1 MVAYFIGLP
10 LILYTNNIKLNGDNM
25 IKEMFEIVLLI
36 FIFIGIL
43 ALTYFV
49 TKKMA
54 SFNKQMGFN
63 KNMEM
68 IEVIQLMQGQY
79 LYIVKVGTQYHLI
92 GSTQKGS
99 ICYCT
104 RLEENELDLQE
115 VKMTT
120 FREQLSQFMKGRQVN
135 EHENK

>member
-1 MVAYFIGLP
+1 
-10 LILYTNNIKLNGDNM
+10 
-25 IKEMFEIVLLI
+25 MFELVLLI

-54 SFNKQMGFN
+54 TFNKQMAFN
-63 KNMEM
+63 KNMEI
-68 IEVIQLMQGQY
+68 IEVLQLMQGQY

-104 RLEENELDLQE
+104 VLEKQQLDLNE
-115 VKMTT
+115 VKVKT
-120 FREQLSQFMKGRQVN
+120 FSEQLGHFMKGKQVN